1 MRAHMI
7 TLTHEED
14 RKDRKRRINTPI
26 EASQKQSAHYL
37 SNIKENFEE
46 CNENFVISFLQG
58 DRG

>member
-1 MRAHMI
+1 MI
-7 TLTHEED
+7 ILTHEED

-37 SNIKENFEE
+37 SNIKD
-46 CNENFVISFLQG
+46 NFVISFLHA